1 MDVSGCTSSAS
12 KEHVMPHALSLEA
25 IATIFCATYPAGG
38 TVLVATRVPQAHN
51 CEVWRVD
58 ARHGR
63 YALKVARAETDPA
76 RLANA
81 LAAQRLATAAGVPG
95 PRILGYDEG
104 ALIGRAVYVQ
114 EWVAGADAAT
124 AWPRLCR
131 QERERF
137 AREFGRA
144 VAQLHAISGP
154 CFSDDVV
161 LARVVPSWS
170 DGLRQY
176 VAKYAKWIHQAGL
189 LPPAILEAVVP
200 RLEDGIA
207 SLSPDLHPTLT
218 HWDLWLGNALV
229 DNGACVGLIDWES
242 AAFSDPLAD
251 FVSLEVC
258 VFDPY
263 PESRAPF
270 LAGYYERAQWT
281 ADTEAR
287 LHVYRGMEY
296 LAEVY
301 RMTQGGEV
309 ARAAR
314 FQTLLRRWLRTH

>member
-1 MDVSGCTSSAS
+1 
-12 KEHVMPHALSLEA
+12 MPHVLSREA
-25 IATIFCATYPAGG
+25 IATIFCTTYPAGG
-38 TVLVATRVPQAHN
+38 KVLAATRVPRAYN
-51 CEVWRVD
+51 YDVWRLE

-95 PRILGYDEG
+95 PQLLGYDEG

-114 EWVAGADAAT
+114 EWVAGTDAET
-124 AWPRLCR
+124 AWPRITR

-144 VAQLHAISGP
+144 VAQLHAIPGP

-176 VAKYAKWIHQAGL
+176 VAKYARRISHAGL
-189 LPPAILEAVVP
+189 LPPAILEAVVA
-200 RLEDGIA
+200 RLEDGLA
-207 SLSPDLHPTLT
+207 SLSPDLPPTLT
-218 HWDLWLGNALV
+218 HWDLWLPNVLV
-229 DNGACVGLIDWES
+229 DDGECVGLIDWES

-251 FVSLEVC
+251 FVRLEAW

-263 PESRAPF
+263 PESRAPL

-301 RMTQGGEV
+301 RMTQRGEV
-309 ARAAR
+309 ARAAH
-314 FQTLLRRWLRTH
+314 FQTLLTRWLSTH